1 METMTTFTYLLNL
14 EKSLDPGMEKKIKK
28 YELKKKKLM
37 AQKMIDKEIFI
48 KGLYNFG
55 LTYNNFNHAYLSMN
69 LSNQELI
76 SIGGITKYKYIQE
89 VNISNNE
96 LSSLEQLSGLN
107 HLTILNASRNKLNEI
122 MDFDPPQNLEKAD
135 YSFNLISEIQNIEK
149 NPYLKVLNLRN
160 NQITKIEGLNTATYL
175 EELDL
180 AYNQIENIENLD
192 ALGPCLQKLNLM
204 GNKIKKL
211 SGLDNL
217 AALIELNLSKNNI
230 NRLKGLQGLTNLRY
244 LYLSSNKISHCNQ
257 VAYLT
262 DLPFLT
268 ELDFCFNDVQ
278 NKKFYRFQILYYIPE
293 LRKLDGQ
300 EVTHFEKVHADIL
313 FGADLENKK
322 EIFKAYLPEEEF
334 VDRRLFLNEQ
344 IDPESDSE
352 DENIQKEDK
361 KERMTG
367 GIMKGNL
374 TLSSIDKRS
383 KEDKLYGETGDM
395 SKNGFKGK
403 IDPFTY

>member
-107 HLTILNASRNKLNEI
+107 HLTILNASHNKLNEI

-160 NQITKIEGLNTATYL
+160 NQITKIEGLSTATYL

-383 KEDKLYGETGDM
+383 KEDKLYGETGDI

>member
-14 EKSLDPGMEKKIKK
+14 EKSLDPGMEQKLKK
-28 YELKKKKLM
+28 YEMKKKKLM
-37 AQKMIDKEIFI
+37 AQKIIDKEIFT

-55 LTYNNFNHAYLSMN
+55 VTYNNFTHAYLSMN
-69 LSNQELI
+69 LSGQELI
-76 SIGGITKYKYIQE
+76 SIGGITDYKYLQE
-89 VNISNNE
+89 VNVSNND

-107 HLTILNASRNKLNEI
+107 HLTILNASHNKISEI
-122 MDFDPPQNLEKAD
+122 MDFDPPQNLENAD
-135 YSFNLISEIQNIEK
+135 YSFNLVTHIQNIEK
-149 NPYLKVLNLRN
+149 HPYIKVLKLNN
-160 NQITKIEGLNTATYL
+160 NQISKIEGLGTANYL

-180 AYNQIENIENLD
+180 SFNLIENIENLD
-192 ALGPCLQKLNLM
+192 NLGQSLQKLNLK

-211 SGLDNL
+211 NGLDNL
-217 AALIELNLSKNNI
+217 TSLIELNLSKNI
-230 NRLKGLQGLTNLRY
+230 IKRLKGLQGLVNLRF

-262 DLPFLT
+262 ELPYLT
-268 ELDFCFNDVQ
+268 ELDFCFNEVQ

-300 EVTHFEKVHADIL
+300 EVTHFEKVHADNL

-334 VDRRLFLNEQ
+334 VDRRLFLSEQ

-352 DENIQKEDK
+352 DENIAEEDK
-361 KERMTG
+361 KERKTG
-367 GIMKGNL
+367 GITKGNL
-374 TLSSIDKRS
+374 TLSSIDK
-383 KEDKLYGETGDM
+383 KTKDEKLYGETGDM

-403 IDPFTY
+403 GDAFTY

>member
-28 YELKKKKLM
+28 YEMKKKKLM

-69 LSNQELI
+69 ISNQELI

-89 VNISNNE
+89 VNVSHNE

-107 HLTILNASRNKLNEI
+107 HLTILNASYNKINEI
-122 MDFDPPQNLEKAD
+122 MDFDPPQNLENVD
-135 YSFNLISEIQNIEK
+135 YSYNLITEIQNIEK
-149 NPYLKVLNLRN
+149 NPYLKVLNLSN

-175 EELDL
+175 EDLNL
-180 AYNQIENIENLD
+180 AYNHIENIENLD

-211 SGLDNL
+211 NGLDNL
-217 AALIELNLSKNNI
+217 TSLIELNLSKNNI
-230 NRLKGLQGLTNLRY
+230 NRLKGLQGLSNLRY

-300 EVTHFEKVHADIL
+300 DVTHFEKVHADNL

-334 VDRRLFLNEQ
+334 VDRRLFLSEQ

-352 DENIQKEDK
+352 EENIQDEEK
-361 KERMTG
+361 KERKTG

-383 KEDKLYGETGDM
+383 KEDKLYGETGDI

-403 IDPFTY
+403 IDAFTY